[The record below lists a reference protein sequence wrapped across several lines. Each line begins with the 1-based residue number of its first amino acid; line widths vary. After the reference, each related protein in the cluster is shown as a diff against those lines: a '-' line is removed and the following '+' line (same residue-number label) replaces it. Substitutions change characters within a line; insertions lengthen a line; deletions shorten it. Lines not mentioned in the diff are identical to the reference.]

1 MEFYKDLLIKPE
13 KSIKIII
20 FGFAMSAFASAWLIR
35 QYTNNDPISLFDW
48 LFFTVFITNG
58 LINGLKGFGYNISFI
73 FGRAYVEVNMDN
85 ISIKASAFEPENIAL
100 WEDIENIEY
109 KPTRFRITKKDLSE
123 QRLCM
128 RKLDYNTIQDMKVNV
143 ELLAKEKSIPY
154 TQIEQ

>member
-1 MEFYKDLLIKPE
+1 
-13 KSIKIII
+13 
-20 FGFAMSAFASAWLIR
+20 
-35 QYTNNDPISLFDW
+35 
-48 LFFTVFITNG
+48 
-58 LINGLKGFGYNISFI
+58 
-73 FGRAYVEVNMDN
+73 MDN